1 MSETEICM
9 KNLEKIHD
17 LSGDKDVL
25 QGVTAAKVRKI
36 EDAYNEKLGKNNEK
50 NLKTF

>member
-1 MSETEICM
+1 MSETETYM

-36 EDAYNEKLGKNNEK
+36 EGAYNEKLGKNNEK